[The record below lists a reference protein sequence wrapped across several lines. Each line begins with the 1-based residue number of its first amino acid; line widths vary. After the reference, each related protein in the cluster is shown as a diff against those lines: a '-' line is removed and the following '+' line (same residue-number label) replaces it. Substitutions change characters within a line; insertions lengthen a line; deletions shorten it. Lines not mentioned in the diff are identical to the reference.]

1 MLAAAVLLVVALV
14 LIVATALLLR
24 SWGRAE
30 SQIEERLHDPQIH
43 TIAYAVPNGVDPVLF
58 KTALSRAGF
67 TSVTDLVNGEERLLV
82 ECPEPQRARL
92 RDVIES
98 VHPTNP
104 ASPPGRPDHVVFEDE
119 R

>member
-1 MLAAAVLLVVALV
+1 MLAAGILLVVALV

-30 SQIEERLHDPQIH
+30 SQTEERLHDPQVH
-43 TIAYAVPNGVDPVLF
+43 TIVYAIPNGVDPVVF
-58 KTALSRAGF
+58 KTALSHAGF
-67 TSVTDLVNGEERLLV
+67 TSVTELVGGNERLLV

-92 RDVIES
+92 RSVLES
-98 VHPTNP
+98 VHP
-104 ASPPGRPDHVVFEDE
+104 AGLSSAVAGSDHVVFEDE